1 MIHSPSYWAQ
11 KEEHGTRTRLAFR
24 PHGGQGKSDNGTPLS
39 GRVSIGEDLALT
51 ISTVQP
57 SDELV
62 FYCQV
67 TAGPSGV
74 GDAPTTLKVFCEFA
88 SLSFSHDTFF

>member
-1 MIHSPSYWAQ
+1 MIHLPSYCIQ
-11 KEEHGTRTRLAFR
+11 KEEHGTRTRVAFR
-24 PHGGQGKSDNGTPLS
+24 SHVGQGKSDDGTPLS

-51 ISTVQP
+51 ISKVQP

-74 GDAPTTLKVFCEFA
+74 GDAPTMLKVFCEFA
-88 SLSFSHDTFF
+88 PLPFSRDTLF